1 MNGPLQAGD
10 IIGHRYMIEK
20 YLDKGGMQYVYVA
33 NDKLTGRQVALKT
46 PQNASATKRFRRSAI
61 VAAKVNHPNV
71 AKTLDYVKEGD
82 SRYLIEELIRG
93 KDLRAA
99 LLDKADFTDPFLA
112 AKIFHHLSK
121 GVAAA
126 HHAGVIHRDLKPT
139 NIMVVGDFSLQELK
153 ITDFGIAKMAE
164 EVLQEAVDGGE
175 ASMTTSQTAVGALPY
190 MAPEAIEDPKKVKS
204 SADIWSVGAMMY
216 HLMTGNYP
224 FGQGLKAVPKIIN
237 AEKPPTPNFITINP
251 QFSPLACE
259 IMKIIFKCLEKEPS
273 NRPTAD
279 ALVGMCS
286 NLCYTV
292 DARQYGRVNAY
303 YHNAYG
309 FITSEN
315 GNVFF
320 HKDSVYGR
328 LPIVGERVIFSS
340 YSSGDAPRALPVL
353 ALKK

>member
-1 MNGPLQAGD
+1 MNGPLRKGD
-10 IIGHRYMIEK
+10 IVGHRYEIDR

-33 NDKLTGRQVALKT
+33 NDNITGRQVALKT

-71 AKTLDYVKEGD
+71 AKTLDYVREGEN
-82 SRYLIEELIRG
+82 RYLIEELISG
-93 KDLRAA
+93 KDLRTA

-139 NIMVVGDFSLQELK
+139 NVMVVGDFSLQELK

-190 MAPEAIEDPKKVKS
+190 MAPEAIEDPRSVS
-204 SADIWSVGAMMY
+204 SPADIWSVGAMMY
-216 HLMTGNYP
+216 HLMTGDYP
-224 FGQGLKAVPKIIN
+224 FGQGLKAVPKIIS
-237 AEKPPTPNFITINP
+237 AEKPSIPNFVTTNP
-251 QFSPLACE
+251 QFSPLANE
-259 IMKIIFKCLEKEPS
+259 VMKIIFKCLEKDPD
-273 NRPTAD
+273 NRPSAD
-279 ALVGMCS
+279 TLVSMCS

-292 DARQYGRVNAY
+292 DTREYGKVNSY

-309 FITSEN
+309 FITSDN

-328 LPIVGERVIFSS
+328 MPGVGERVIFSS
-340 YSSGDAPRALPVL
+340 YRSGDAPRALPVL